1 MEGIV
6 SSADSHDLVF
16 GRLIDLSHALEC
28 KVNLLSFN
36 RQYTDA
42 VRLTGAQPSKAAQGA
57 TAVQKAQATSS
68 TNEISQSDI
77 VQPVVDQQPSR
88 SDPKA
93 AYSQLNENLA
103 KIYASL
109 PRNTAFIVLSGH
121 SDPRMVT
128 ALTAK
133 KNRFDLLYKTGT
145 PLSTMANEDKW
156 MESDDRILLSAVHK
170 VRDGM
175 TFLAIKR

>member
-1 MEGIV
+1 M
-6 SSADSHDLVF
+6 
-16 GRLIDLSHALEC
+16 
-28 KVNLLSFN
+28 
-36 RQYTDA
+36 
-42 VRLTGAQPSKAAQGA
+42 GA

-68 TNEISQSDI
+68 TNGTTQIVIAEPDTAGRSPKTDPIS
-77 VQPVVDQQPSR
+77 
-88 SDPKA
+88 
-93 AYSQLNENLA
+93 AYNQLNDNLA

-109 PRNTAFIVLSGH
+109 PKNTAFIVLSGH
-121 SDPRMVT
+121 SDPRAVT

-145 PLSTMANEDKW
+145 PLSMMSDEDKW
-156 MESDDRILLSAVHK
+156 MESDERALLSAVHK